1 MDSPTQLAT
10 QIRFHLESLGET
22 NAHHPFEQLCL
33 GLTRRRI
40 VSNVIPAT
48 GPVSAGGDA
57 GRDAESFWTVL
68 ANELPGTSLFT
79 ALATDEAVVIAV
91 TAQRDDVPTKIRVDL
106 AKICGQ
112 GEPVDRV
119 VYFTVMPVDTAKR
132 HRLIKLANDQHSVKL
147 TIWDAQAIATEIA
160 SPDLFYLAVDF
171 LRLPSSMTPERD
183 DEQAKLP
190 PWYLEERKRWREQP
204 ACSGSMGEVVDLREG
219 LRFSSLNIEARG
231 DLPDWLSFARK
242 VRDAAADD
250 FSVLN
255 RIDYETVIA
264 TGFGMDTL
272 KPVDEI
278 VRGYFQ
284 RLATNPPD
292 SGVLVD
298 AITLL
303 RLVQATQPRGETSIG
318 AAETEQWA
326 DMLELAIENQLN
338 EAPGANTKVSLL
350 AAAVILAHGP
360 IGLDEETL
368 ERIDPIAGPKMSEI
382 YLDLSAAKRGGT
394 PLPAAPDRADLRNLE
409 LGMRHL
415 VELVGLLP
423 SAPMAPLDQLTTM
436 FDITAPA
443 LVDHPEYRPVQQAL
457 DAATAARSG
466 KAAAGDRAQTRALGL
481 LQAGR
486 PLDALGEIH
495 AAKVNW
501 LQGDAAEGAA
511 LMMLLAAEVYYSL
524 HLPMAAKQ
532 YALSAASV
540 AKASEDPELSA
551 LIARGFI
558 LAATYEHKA
567 GQWLSATR
575 TFRIGIWAQGQLA
588 GDPWS
593 FERYPYFQNMLID
606 QCFILRTAATLRPDL
621 LPIVED
627 VVASTQLDQLTAPML
642 ASVAHIAPMDENEV
656 ADAAD
661 KGGGG
666 RPFSDAG
673 PFREYSWA
681 ALENTWT
688 VQAPNDRHHVL
699 AAERFA
705 AAAQIT
711 IADLACEDLLI
722 IPGEVSIDV
731 EVYDEPVDAYEVFTR
746 RSERNQP
753 ESRHL
758 VRLTRTGILTV
769 DDEQHEVAGAVLQVI
784 LTQSLLAQKDF
795 AEVMERTYGR
805 GLPHMLTCVRPYDE
819 LVDVHK
825 DDFYDE
831 LRSMH
836 EALIAPTRPRRPAP
850 ADALSAEERR
860 LPEHAAAYDRQ
871 EMLRVIGERYEVLA
885 APIRFTVQRLA
896 EDEAFMTLVA
906 SLREQ
911 GWKDWHLLIAV
922 ANITINERAARRGLN
937 MTTSITRDDVQRF
950 HALMQEDEST
960 EEEPTP
966 TSLFSEDAMWFHL
979 GNASSAAVRR
989 WGLEVRMSPLEPQA
1003 FLSVLGQRF
1012 NFWEDDTDHEPV
1024 FAD

>member
-1 MDSPTQLAT
+1 LDSPVQLAT
-10 QIRFHLESLGET
+10 QIRFHLESLAET

-40 VSNVIPAT
+40 VSNVMPAT

-79 ALATDEAVVIAV
+79 ALATDDAVVIAV

-132 HRLIKLANDQHSVKL
+132 HRLIKHANDQHSVKL

-171 LRLPSSMTPERD
+171 LHLPSSMTPERD
-183 DEQAKLP
+183 DEQAELP
-190 PWYLEERKRWREQP
+190 AWYLEERKRWREQL
-204 ACSGSMGEVVDLREG
+204 ASSGSMGEVVDLREG

-231 DLPDWLSFARK
+231 DLPEWLNFARK

-264 TGFGMDTL
+264 TGFGLDTL

-278 VRGYFQ
+278 LRGYFQ
-284 RLATNPPD
+284 RLAMNPPD

-326 DMLELAIENQLN
+326 DALELAIENQLN

-360 IGLDEETL
+360 TGLDEETL
-368 ERIDPIAGPKMSEI
+368 ERIDPTAGPKMSEI
-382 YLDLSAAKRGGT
+382 YLELSAAKREGT

-409 LGMRHL
+409 LGMRCL
-415 VELVGLLP
+415 VELVDLLP

-443 LVDHPEYRPVQQAL
+443 LVDHPDYRTVQQAL

-466 KAAAGDRAQTRALGL
+466 KAAAGDRAQNRAVGL

-501 LQGDAAEGAA
+501 LQGDEAEGAA
-511 LMMLLAAEVYYSL
+511 RMMLLAAEVYYDL

-532 YALSAASV
+532 YAMSAASV

-575 TFRIGIWAQGQLA
+575 TFRIGIWAQAQLA

-627 VVASTQLDQLTAPML
+627 VVASTQLDQLVAPML
-642 ASVAHIAPMDENEV
+642 ASVAHVAPMDENEV

-661 KGGGG
+661 KGGLG
-666 RPFSDAG
+666 RPFSDVG

-688 VQAPNDRHHVL
+688 VRAPNDRHHVL

-711 IADLACEDLLI
+711 LADLACEDLLI

-731 EVYDEPVDAYEVFTR
+731 EVCDEPVDAYEMFTPS
-746 RSERNQP
+746 SERSQP
-753 ESRHL
+753 ESRHM
-758 VRLTRTGILTV
+758 VRLTRTGVLTV

-795 AEVMERTYGR
+795 VEVMEQTYDR

-831 LRSMH
+831 LRSMD

-850 ADALSAEERR
+850 AVALSAEERS

-871 EMLRVIGERYEVLA
+871 EMLRVIGERYEVLP

-896 EDEAFMTLVA
+896 DDGAFMTLVA

-922 ANITINERAARRGLN
+922 ANITVNERAVRRGLN
-937 MTTSITRDDVQRF
+937 MTTSIAREDIQRF
-950 HALMQEDEST
+950 HALMQEQET
-960 EEEPTP
+960 AEEEPTP
-966 TSLFSEDAMWFHL
+966 TSLFSEGAMWFHL
-979 GNASSAAVRR
+979 GNASAAAVSR
-989 WGLEVRMSPLEPQA
+989 WGLEVRMSLLEPQA

-1012 NFWEDDTDHEPV
+1012 NFWEDDVDHDPV